1 MLSQFD
7 RVKRVLSGKMPPKR
21 IFILGV
27 AIVIVTSL
35 TAAYALNLINVNNNV
50 TVNTGVN
57 LKAVVVGPASAPPVC
72 SSQSGTYPD
81 SGLTTSW
88 TLNQGSAQTQYICLQ
103 NVGTVN
109 DSLHFTTSP
118 STLPNGLTISN
129 AFSICNNGSCT
140 SGNNLSPGGFAL
152 ATIVLTGSASSNPGT
167 TPNAFSITLT

>member
-7 RVKRVLSGKMPPKR
+7 SVKRALRGKMPPKR
-21 IFILGV
+21 IFILSV
-27 AIVIVTSL
+27 AVVIVTSL

-57 LKAVVVGPASAPPVC
+57 LRAVVVGPAFVAPLC
-72 SSQSGTYPD
+72 SSQSGSYTD

-103 NVGTVN
+103 NAGTVN
-109 DSLHFTTSP
+109 DSLHFTTAP

-129 AFSICNNGSCT
+129 TFSICNNGSCT
-140 SGNNLSPGGFAL
+140 GGNTLPPGGFAL
-152 ATIVLTGSASSNPGT
+152 ATIVLIASTNSNPST
-167 TPNAFSITLT
+167 TLSAFSITFT